1 MKNGMRVEGQVSL
14 FSESNSRDL
23 SCTILYGPKQRDLV
37 GINLGVAQS
46 TQVLLILPSTGN
58 ACTQQDAKKR
68 QFRLSYLDSRSP
80 SKRTS

>member
-37 GINLGVAQS
+37 GINLGVAFHLWLFS
-46 TQVLLILPSTGN
+46 
-58 ACTQQDAKKR
+58 
-68 QFRLSYLDSRSP
+68 
-80 SKRTS
+80 